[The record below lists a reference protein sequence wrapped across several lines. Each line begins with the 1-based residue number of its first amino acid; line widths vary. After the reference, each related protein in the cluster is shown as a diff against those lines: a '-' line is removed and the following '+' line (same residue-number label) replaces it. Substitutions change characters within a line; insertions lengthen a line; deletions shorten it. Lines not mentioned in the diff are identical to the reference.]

1 MNKLL
6 IIMKQVFMKNVRST
20 AWIILVIS
28 PIVLLGLMI
37 GIGHLVE
44 NSNNDP
50 TIGVVSSSPTI
61 TKTLAK
67 SLPATKVKSFKSQA
81 LADKALNH
89 KKLDAVLVVPV
100 QNGHINAKLKIRD
113 GGKTVST
120 KVIQSV
126 LTQLQVSAQA
136 SKLNLNE
143 DQVQTLLKPA
153 GLSTKTVAVNDG
165 KSATKNDKTNT
176 SNRLIALSI
185 TVLMLVFTMSY
196 GSMIAQEIATEKGS
210 RIMETLLSSVNAT
223 TQFFGKLAGIL
234 LLLLAHVLLY
244 VVIIVV
250 GWQPIMNLEIVKSLV
265 KNFDFSVLTSMN
277 GLMFII
283 FFIIAVLTYSVL
295 AALTGSL
302 VANQEQVQ
310 QAVMPISMLG
320 LLGYIFALVAQGG
333 DSLVVKIVSFIPFVG
348 PSVMPVRLAMSFATI
363 SDAVISILISVIFLG
378 LFTWFTAKAYKS
390 NVLVYNQSGFLKSIR
405 STISIMKAERKKS

>member
-100 QNGHINAKLKIRD
+100 QNGQINAKLKIRD

-250 GWQPIMNLEIVKSLV
+250 GWKPIMNLEIVKSLV

>member
-100 QNGHINAKLKIRD
+100 QNGQINAKLKIRD

-250 GWQPIMNLEIVKSLV
+250 GWKPIMNLEIVS
-265 KNFDFSVLTSMN
+265 
-277 GLMFII
+277 
-283 FFIIAVLTYSVL
+283 
-295 AALTGSL
+295 
-302 VANQEQVQ
+302 
-310 QAVMPISMLG
+310 
-320 LLGYIFALVAQGG
+320 
-333 DSLVVKIVSFIPFVG
+333 
-348 PSVMPVRLAMSFATI
+348 
-363 SDAVISILISVIFLG
+363 
-378 LFTWFTAKAYKS
+378 
-390 NVLVYNQSGFLKSIR
+390 
-405 STISIMKAERKKS
+405 

>member
-100 QNGHINAKLKIRD
+100 QNGQINAKLKIRD

>member
-1 MNKLL
+1 
-6 IIMKQVFMKNVRST
+6 
-20 AWIILVIS
+20 
-28 PIVLLGLMI
+28 
-37 GIGHLVE
+37 
-44 NSNNDP
+44 
-50 TIGVVSSSPTI
+50 
-61 TKTLAK
+61 
-67 SLPATKVKSFKSQA
+67 
-81 LADKALNH
+81 
-89 KKLDAVLVVPV
+89 
-100 QNGHINAKLKIRD
+100 
-113 GGKTVST
+113 
-120 KVIQSV
+120 
-126 LTQLQVSAQA
+126 
-136 SKLNLNE
+136 
-143 DQVQTLLKPA
+143 
-153 GLSTKTVAVNDG
+153 
-165 KSATKNDKTNT
+165 
-176 SNRLIALSI
+176 
-185 TVLMLVFTMSY
+185 
-196 GSMIAQEIATEKGS
+196 
-210 RIMETLLSSVNAT
+210 
-223 TQFFGKLAGIL
+223 
-234 LLLLAHVLLY
+234 
-244 VVIIVV
+244 
-250 GWQPIMNLEIVKSLV
+250 
-265 KNFDFSVLTSMN
+265 MN

>member
-100 QNGHINAKLKIRD
+100 QNGQINAKLKIRD

-363 SDAVISILISVIFLG
+363 WDAIISILISVIFLG

>member
-1 MNKLL
+1 
-6 IIMKQVFMKNVRST
+6 MKQVFMKNVRST

-28 PIVLLGLMI
+28 PIVLLGIMV

-67 SLPATKVKSFKSQA
+67 SLPATKVKNFKSQT

-100 QNGHINAKLKIRD
+100 QNGQINAKLKIRD

-136 SKLNLNE
+136 SKLNLNA

-165 KSATKNDKTNT
+165 KSAIKNDKTNT

-210 RIMETLLSSVNAT
+210 RIMETLLSSVDAT

-234 LLLLAHVLLY
+234 LLLLVHVLLY
-244 VVIIVV
+244 AVIILV
-250 GWQPIMNLEIVKSLV
+250 GWHPIMNLELVKSLV
-265 KNFDFSVLTSMN
+265 QNFDFSVLTSIN
-277 GLMFII
+277 GLIFII

-333 DSLVVKIVSFIPFVG
+333 DSLVVKIASYVPFVG

-363 SDAVISILISVIFLG
+363 GDAIISILISVIFLG

-390 NVLVYNQSGFLKSIR
+390 NVLVYNQSGFWKSIR
-405 STISIMKAERKKS
+405 STISIMRAERKKL

>member
-1 MNKLL
+1 MNKLV

-28 PIVLLGLMI
+28 PIVLLGIMV

-67 SLPATKVKSFKSQA
+67 SLPATKVKNFKSQT

-100 QNGHINAKLKIRD
+100 QNGQINAKLKIRD

-136 SKLNLNE
+136 SKLNLNA

-165 KSATKNDKTNT
+165 KSAIKNDKTNT

-210 RIMETLLSSVNAT
+210 RIMETLLSSVDAT

-234 LLLLAHVLLY
+234 LLLLVHVLLY
-244 VVIIVV
+244 AVIILV
-250 GWQPIMNLEIVKSLV
+250 GWHPIMNLELVKSLV
-265 KNFDFSVLTSMN
+265 QNFDFSVLTSIN
-277 GLMFII
+277 GLIFII

-333 DSLVVKIVSFIPFVG
+333 DSLVVKIASYVPFVG

-363 SDAVISILISVIFLG
+363 GDAIISILISVIFLG

-390 NVLVYNQSGFLKSIR
+390 NVLVYNQSGFWKSIR
-405 STISIMKAERKKS
+405 STISIMRAERKKL

>member
-100 QNGHINAKLKIRD
+100 QNGQINAKLKIRD

-250 GWQPIMNLEIVKSLV
+250 GWKPIMNLEIVKSLV

-363 SDAVISILISVIFLG
+363 WDAIISILISVIFLG